1 MYITIL
7 WKSRYSGIRNYWF
20 GKEESILV
28 SLKKKM
34 SKVFWII
41 SWTDSNLFLIELIFT
56 CPKDKFLGCLD
67 FVFFKNKKRRFSK
80 FMWLLPLPF
89 KVSWD
94 KLFENLEFDS
104 VSGLSL
110 SKASFSW
117 EIPCQVSVFRAKIK
131 L

>member
-1 MYITIL
+1 MCITIF
-7 WKSRYSGIRNYWF
+7 WKSRYSGILNYWF

-28 SLKKKM
+28 SLKRKM

-56 CPKDKFLGCLD
+56 CPKSKFLGCLD
-67 FVFFKNKKRRFSK
+67 FVFFTKEKRRFSN
-80 FMWLLPLPF
+80 FIWLLPLPF

-110 SKASFSW
+110 SKASFFGTFYVKVAYL
-117 EIPCQVSVFRAKIK
+117 EQE
-131 L
+131 